1 MQAMSI
7 GGGGPAMAGQN
18 VGAGQWDL
26 MTATAR
32 TGTLVNLL
40 MTGAL
45 IAPVILFDQTTL
57 SLFLPDGSAALEHG
71 RHLNHIA
78 VWSFLFFGVSFVI
91 SGVVR
96 ATGAV
101 IPPLVILGIAM

>member
-1 MQAMSI
+1 MTRAV
-7 GGGGPAMAGQN
+7 MAPLN
-18 VGAGQWDL
+18 
-26 MTATAR
+26 
-32 TGTLVNLL
+32 
-40 MTGAL
+40 
-45 IAPVILFDQTTL
+45 LFDQTTL

-101 IPPLVILGIAM
+101 IPPLVILGIAMWGIRIPFADLLQPALGIDALDRKSTRLNSSH